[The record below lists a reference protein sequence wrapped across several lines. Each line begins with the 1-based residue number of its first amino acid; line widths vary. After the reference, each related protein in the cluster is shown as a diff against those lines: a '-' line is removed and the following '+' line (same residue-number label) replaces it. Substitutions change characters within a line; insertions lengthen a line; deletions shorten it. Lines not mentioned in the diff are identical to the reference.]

1 MAASD
6 NITTSG
12 VIAFTLPV
20 GAWGVRI
27 VNESDT
33 LIRRLLGA
41 SPGTSGSTLGIPLAA
56 GASENI
62 LFQSALG
69 QPLMVGAIH
78 AGTGNKTL
86 TYEVITQPTTAI
98 SN

>member
-1 MAASD
+1 MPVSA

-12 VIAFTLPV
+12 VTAFTLPV

-41 SPGTSGSTLGIPLAA
+41 APSTSGSDLGLPIAA

-62 LFQSALG
+62 LFQSALS

-78 AGTGNKTL
+78 GGTGDKTL
-86 TYEVITQPTTAI
+86 TYEVITHPTQSL